1 MKSINSCLL
10 YILKEV
16 DKMKDEKYVF
26 GSSKVTATGSVV
38 IPADIRKREGIN
50 PGDRVSVV
58 AVGDKIIIQKPNPE
72 PMKRAIAALEK
83 IGKV

>member
-1 MKSINSCLL
+1 MKARTEEDVI
-10 YILKEV
+10 
-16 DKMKDEKYVF
+16 F
-26 GSSKVTATGSVV
+26 GVSKVTSTGSVV

-50 PGDRVSVV
+50 AGDKVSVV

-72 PMKRAIAALEK
+72 PLRKAIEALEK

>member
-1 MKSINSCLL
+1 MAYVIE
-10 YILKEV
+10 EV
-16 DKMKDEKYVF
+16 DMMKDEKYMF

-58 AVGDKIIIQKPNPE
+58 AVGDKIVIQKPNPE

>member
-1 MKSINSCLL
+1 MK
-10 YILKEV
+10 K
-16 DKMKDEKYVF
+16 EKYVF

-38 IPADIRKREGIN
+38 IPSDIRKQEGIN

-58 AVGDKIIIQKPNPE
+58 AVGNKIIIQKPNPE
-72 PMKRAIAALEK
+72 PIKKAIAALEK

>member
-1 MKSINSCLL
+1 M
-10 YILKEV
+10 KEV
-16 DKMKDEKYVF
+16 DEMKDDKYVF

-58 AVGDKIIIQKPNPE
+58 AVGNKIVIQKPNPE
-72 PMKRAIAALEK
+72 PIKRAIAALEK
-83 IGKV
+83 IGKI